1 MEGSFV
7 HAVTTDCVSRWRGG
21 GAPNMITRGLSI
33 RIILLAIG
41 EPRYKT
47 ASPYES
53 GSHRSMTDPIIVVG
67 ASQAGLQVAES
78 LRAEGFDG
86 PLTMIGDEP
95 HPPYQRPP
103 LSKALL
109 TGETTEDRLVLRG
122 RDLLAKRN
130 IELVT
135 GVRVEAIDRAGRR
148 LRLSDGRDLGWR
160 GLALATG
167 GRARALPIPGAA
179 LDGVVTLRTIE
190 DSRRIGAGIAQ
201 ASSVAVVGG
210 GFIGLEIAA
219 AARKAGKPVVVLE
232 ALDRLLARSSAPFVS
247 DFFLALH
254 RAHGVDVRLGTQV
267 TAFTGTGRV
276 DGVTTRDGAT
286 LPADLVVVGV
296 GIVPNGELAHDC
308 GIPCERGIIVDDCSR
323 TDDPL
328 VVAAGDCTAR
338 QMGDGS
344 LLRLESVQNAIE
356 QGKSAA
362 AALLGRARPFTAAPW
377 FWSDQYDVRLQMA
390 GLSNGHDKIVVRGA
404 TADRRVSV
412 LYFRG
417 DKLLA
422 VDSVNRAPDHIAA
435 RRLLDAGRSPTFAQ
449 AGDEAFALSSLL
461 K

>member
-1 MEGSFV
+1 
-7 HAVTTDCVSRWRGG
+7 
-21 GAPNMITRGLSI
+21 
-33 RIILLAIG
+33 
-41 EPRYKT
+41 
-47 ASPYES
+47 
-53 GSHRSMTDPIIVVG
+53 MTDPIIVVG

-78 LRAEGFDG
+78 LRQEGYDG
-86 PLTMIGDEP
+86 PLVMIGDEP

-148 LRLSDGRDLGWR
+148 LGLSDGRDLGWR

-167 GRARALPIPGAA
+167 GRARTLPIPGAE
-179 LDGVVTLRTIE
+179 LEGVVTLRTIE

-201 ASSVAVVGG
+201 ANAVAVVGG

-247 DFFLALH
+247 DFFRDVHA
-254 RAHGVDVRLGTQV
+254 AAGVDVRLGTQ
-267 TAFTGTGRV
+267 ASAIEGKNGRV
-276 DGVTTRDGAT
+276 AAVITADGRAQ
-286 LPADLVVVGV
+286 PADLGVVGV
-296 GIVPNGELAHDC
+296 GIVPNTELAQAC
-308 GIPCERGIIVDDCSR
+308 GIACERGIVVDDCAR
-323 TDDPL
+323 TDDEAIT
-328 VVAAGDCTAR
+328 AAGDCTAR
-338 QMGDGS
+338 RLPDGA

-362 AALLGRARPFTAAPW
+362 AALVGKTRPFTAAPW

-390 GLSNGHDKIVVRGA
+390 GLSAGHDKIVVRGA
-404 TADRRVSV
+404 PAERRFSV
-412 LYFRG
+412 FYFRG
-417 DKLLA
+417 ETLVAADT
-422 VDSVNRAPDHIAA
+422 VNRAPDHIAA
-435 RRLLDAGRSPTFAQ
+435 RKLIDAGRSPTFVQAQ
-449 AGDEAFALSSLL
+449 DESFALASLL
-461 K
+461 R

>member
-1 MEGSFV
+1 
-7 HAVTTDCVSRWRGG
+7 
-21 GAPNMITRGLSI
+21 
-33 RIILLAIG
+33 
-41 EPRYKT
+41 
-47 ASPYES
+47 
-53 GSHRSMTDPIIVVG
+53 MTDPIVIVG
-67 ASQAGLQVAES
+67 ASQAGVQIAES

-86 PLTMIGDEP
+86 PLTLVGDEP

-122 RDLLAKRN
+122 PELLAKRN
-130 IELVT
+130 IALVT
-135 GVRVEAIDRAGRR
+135 GARVTGIDRAARTVR
-148 LRLSDGRDLGWR
+148 LADGRALPYA
-160 GLALATG
+160 GLAFATG
-167 GRARALPIPGAA
+167 GRPRVLAIPGAQ
-179 LDGVVTLRTIE
+179 LDGVVTLRTVE

-201 ASSVAVVGG
+201 ATSVAVVGG

-219 AARKAGKPVVVLE
+219 AARKAGKPVMVFE

-254 RAHGVDVRLGTQV
+254 RAHGVDVRLGSGV
-267 TAFTGTGRV
+267 TAFTGTDRV
-276 DGVTTRDGAT
+276 TGVTASDGKT
-286 LPADLVVVGV
+286 WPADLVVVGV
-296 GIVPNGELAHDC
+296 GIVANDELARDAGVAC
-308 GIPCERGIIVDDCSR
+308 DRGIVVDDCAR
-323 TDDPL
+323 TDDPA

-338 QMGDGS
+338 RMADGT

-362 AALLGRARPFTAAPW
+362 AALTGKARPFTAAPW

-390 GLSNGHDKIVVRGA
+390 GLSAGHDKIVVRGA
-404 TADRRVSV
+404 VAANKFSV

-417 DKLLA
+417 ETLLA

-435 RRLLDAGRSPTFAQ
+435 RRLLDAGRSPSFAQ
-449 AGDEAFALSSLL
+449 AADDTFALASLL

>member
-1 MEGSFV
+1 MS
-7 HAVTTDCVSRWRGG
+7 
-21 GAPNMITRGLSI
+21 
-33 RIILLAIG
+33 
-41 EPRYKT
+41 
-47 ASPYES
+47 
-53 GSHRSMTDPIIVVG
+53 DPIVIVG

-78 LRAEGFDG
+78 LRQDG
-86 PLTMIGDEP
+86 YDGSLVLIGEET

-122 RDLLAKRN
+122 PELLAKKN
-130 IELVT
+130 ITLVT
-135 GVRVEAIDRAGRR
+135 GARATAIDRAGRTV
-148 LRLSDGRDLGWR
+148 RLSDGRSLGYR
-160 GLALATG
+160 GIALTTG
-167 GRARALPIPGAA
+167 GRPRTLPIPGAE
-179 LDGVVTLRTIE
+179 LDGIVTLRTIE

-201 ASSVAVVGG
+201 ASAVAVVGG

-338 QMGDGS
+338 QMADGS

-404 TADRRVSV
+404 TADRRFSV

-449 AGDEAFALSSLL
+449 AGDETFALGSLL

>member
-1 MEGSFV
+1 MS
-7 HAVTTDCVSRWRGG
+7 
-21 GAPNMITRGLSI
+21 
-33 RIILLAIG
+33 
-41 EPRYKT
+41 
-47 ASPYES
+47 
-53 GSHRSMTDPIIVVG
+53 DPIVIVG

-78 LRAEGFDG
+78 LRQDG
-86 PLTMIGDEP
+86 YDGSLVLIGEET

-122 RDLLAKRN
+122 PELLAKKN
-130 IELVT
+130 ITLVT
-135 GVRVEAIDRAGRR
+135 GARATAIDRAGRTV
-148 LRLSDGRDLGWR
+148 RLSDGRSLGYR
-160 GLALATG
+160 GIALTTG
-167 GRARALPIPGAA
+167 GRPRTLPIPGAE
-179 LDGVVTLRTIE
+179 LDGIVTLRTIE

-201 ASSVAVVGG
+201 ASAVAVVGG

-308 GIPCERGIIVDDCSR
+308 GIACERGIIVDDCSR

-338 QMGDGS
+338 RLGDGS

-404 TADRRVSV
+404 TADRRFSV

-449 AGDEAFALSSLL
+449 AGDEAFALGSLL

>member
-1 MEGSFV
+1 
-7 HAVTTDCVSRWRGG
+7 
-21 GAPNMITRGLSI
+21 
-33 RIILLAIG
+33 
-41 EPRYKT
+41 
-47 ASPYES
+47 
-53 GSHRSMTDPIIVVG
+53 MTDPIIVVG

-78 LRAEGFDG
+78 LRLEGFDG
-86 PLTMIGDEP
+86 PLMLIGDEP

-130 IELVT
+130 IELVA

-148 LRLSDGRDLGWR
+148 VHLADGRDLAWR

-167 GRARALPIPGAA
+167 GRARTLPIPGAD
-179 LDGVVTLRTIE
+179 LGGVVTLRTIE

-247 DFFLALH
+247 DFFRDVHGA
-254 RAHGVDVRLGTQV
+254 AGVDIRLGTQASAIEGKDGRAAAV
-267 TAFTGTGRV
+267 ITADGR
-276 DGVTTRDGAT
+276 AH
-286 LPADLVVVGV
+286 PADLVVVGV
-296 GIVPNGELAHDC
+296 GIVPNAELAQGC
-308 GIPCERGIIVDDCSR
+308 GIACERGIVIDDCSR
-323 TDDPL
+323 TDDPA
-328 VVAAGDCTAR
+328 VTAAGDCTAR
-338 QMGDGS
+338 RMPDGT

-362 AALLGRARPFTAAPW
+362 AALVGRTRPFTAAPW

-390 GLSNGHDKIVVRGA
+390 GLSAGHDKVVVRG
-404 TADRRVSV
+404 DRAGRRFSV
-412 LYFRG
+412 FYFRG
-417 DKLLA
+417 ETLIA
-422 VDSVNRAPDHIAA
+422 VDTVNRAPDHIAA
-435 RRLLDAGRSPTFAQ
+435 RKLLDAGRSPTFAQ
-449 AGDEAFALSSLL
+449 AGDDGFALASLL

>member
-1 MEGSFV
+1 
-7 HAVTTDCVSRWRGG
+7 
-21 GAPNMITRGLSI
+21 
-33 RIILLAIG
+33 
-41 EPRYKT
+41 
-47 ASPYES
+47 
-53 GSHRSMTDPIIVVG
+53 MTDPIIIVG
-67 ASQAGLQVAES
+67 ASQAGVQIAES
-78 LRAEGFDG
+78 LRGDGYDG
-86 PLTMIGDEP
+86 PLMLIGDEP

-122 RDLLAKRN
+122 PELLAKKN

-135 GVRVEAIDRAGRR
+135 RARVTGIDRARR
-148 LRLSDGRDLGWR
+148 VVRLADGRALPYR

-167 GRARALPIPGAA
+167 GRARTLAIPGAE

-190 DSRRIGAGIAQ
+190 DSRRIAAGIAQ

-219 AARKAGKPVVVLE
+219 AARKAGKPAIVLE

-254 RAHGVDVRLGTQV
+254 RDQQVDLQLGTQV
-267 TAFTGTGRV
+267 TGFIGTDRV
-276 DGVTTRDGAT
+276 IGVTTRDGRSY
-286 LPADLVVVGV
+286 PAELVVVGV
-296 GIVPNGELAHDC
+296 GIVANAELAHEA
-308 GIPCERGIIVDDCSR
+308 GIACDRGIVVDDCAR

-338 QMGDGS
+338 RMADGS

-362 AALLGRARPFTAAPW
+362 AALLGNARPFTAAPW

-390 GLSNGHDKIVVRGA
+390 GLSAGHDRIVVRGA
-404 TADRRVSV
+404 VDTHKFSV

-417 DKLLA
+417 ERLVA

-435 RRLLDAGRSPTFAQ
+435 RRLLDAGRSPSFAQ
-449 AGDEAFALSSLL
+449 AEDDTFALASLL

>member
-1 MEGSFV
+1 
-7 HAVTTDCVSRWRGG
+7 
-21 GAPNMITRGLSI
+21 
-33 RIILLAIG
+33 
-41 EPRYKT
+41 
-47 ASPYES
+47 
-53 GSHRSMTDPIIVVG
+53 MTDPIIVVG

-78 LRAEGFDG
+78 LRAEGYDG
-86 PLTMIGDEP
+86 PLMMIGDEP

-148 LRLSDGRDLGWR
+148 VRLSDGRDLGWR

-167 GRARALPIPGAA
+167 GRARTLPVPGAE

-190 DSRRIGAGIAQ
+190 DSRRIGAGIGEAR
-201 ASSVAVVGG
+201 SVAVVGG

-219 AARKAGKPVVVLE
+219 AARKAGKPVVVFE

-247 DFFLALH
+247 DFFRDVHTSA
-254 RAHGVDVRLGTQV
+254 GVDIRLGTQV
-267 TAFTGTGRV
+267 AALEGGNGRV
-276 DGVTTRDGAT
+276 AAVIAADGRGH
-286 LPADLVVVGV
+286 PADLVVVGV
-296 GIVPNGELAHDC
+296 GIVPNAELAQQS
-308 GIPCERGIIVDDCSR
+308 GIACERGIVVDDCSR
-323 TDDPL
+323 TDDPA

-338 QMGDGS
+338 RLPDGT

-362 AALLGRARPFTAAPW
+362 AALNERARPFTAAPW

-390 GLSNGHDKIVVRGA
+390 GLSAGHDRIVVRGA
-404 TADRRVSV
+404 PAARRFSV
-412 LYFRG
+412 FYFRG
-417 DKLLA
+417 ETLLA
-422 VDSVNRAPDHIAA
+422 VDTVNRAPDHIAA
-435 RRLLDAGRSPTFAQ
+435 RKLLDAGKSPTFAQ
-449 AGDEAFALSSLL
+449 AADEGFALAQLL
-461 K
+461 R

>member
-1 MEGSFV
+1 
-7 HAVTTDCVSRWRGG
+7 
-21 GAPNMITRGLSI
+21 
-33 RIILLAIG
+33 
-41 EPRYKT
+41 
-47 ASPYES
+47 
-53 GSHRSMTDPIIVVG
+53 MTDPIIIVG
-67 ASQAGLQVAES
+67 ASQAGVQIAES
-78 LRAEGFDG
+78 LRGDGYEG
-86 PLTMIGDEP
+86 PLMLIGDEP

-122 RDLLAKRN
+122 PELLAKKN

-135 GVRVEAIDRAGRR
+135 RARVTGIDRARR
-148 LRLSDGRDLGWR
+148 AVRLADGRALPYR

-167 GRARALPIPGAA
+167 GRARTLAIPGAE

-190 DSRRIGAGIAQ
+190 DSRRIAAGIAQ

-219 AARKAGKPVVVLE
+219 AARKAGKPAIVLE

-254 RAHGVDVRLGTQV
+254 RDHQVDLQLGTQV
-267 TAFTGTGRV
+267 TGFIGTDRV
-276 DGVTTRDGAT
+276 IGVTTRDGRSY
-286 LPADLVVVGV
+286 PAELVVIGV
-296 GIVPNGELAHDC
+296 GIVANAELAHEA
-308 GIPCERGIIVDDCSR
+308 GIACDRGIVVDDCAR

-338 QMGDGS
+338 RMADGS

-362 AALLGRARPFTAAPW
+362 AALLGAARPFTAAPW

-390 GLSNGHDKIVVRGA
+390 GLSAGHDRIVVRGA
-404 TADRRVSV
+404 VDTHKFSV

-417 DKLLA
+417 ERLVA

-435 RRLLDAGRSPTFAQ
+435 RRLLDAGRSPSFAQ
-449 AGDEAFALSSLL
+449 AEDDTFALASLL